1 MHSVNKCFLG
11 NNWIECLTSVL
22 WVLYCWTGSE
32 LKSLRLSC
40 ELLYLWSLRFAD
52 GSSAWIIQ
60 IGRVLTKCSWRKWI
74 LLTGKQIL
82 AIFCSESLLSWVVP
96 RCQRRII
103 TSHLF
108 FLSRPLQTF
117 PWTHCNPPTVL
128 SASRI
133 TSQGCRGDLKSGETY
148 YNPYKC
154 SWWIL
159 NRWCNVWTVVGIN

>member
-117 PWTHCNPPTVL
+117 PWTHWNPPPLCLHPESPVRGAGTILKVG
-128 SASRI
+128 RHII
-133 TSQGCRGDLKSGETY
+133 TLINAADEFWIGDAVFGQ
-148 YNPYKC
+148 
-154 SWWIL
+154 
-159 NRWCNVWTVVGIN
+159 

>member
-11 NNWIECLTSVL
+11 NNWIECLTSAL

-32 LKSLRLSC
+32 LKSLRLCC

-60 IGRVLTKCSWRKWI
+60 IGRVLTKCLWRKWI

-96 RCQRRII
+96 LCQWRII

-108 FLSRPLQTF
+108 FLSRPVQTF
-117 PWTHCNPPTVL
+117 PWTHCNHSTTP

-133 TSQGCRGDLKSGETY
+133 TVRGTGAIWKVGETY
-148 YNPYKC
+148 YKP
-154 SWWIL
+154 
-159 NRWCNVWTVVGIN
+159 